1 MAEAS
6 LAGLATSIVE
16 HFLFSYALM
25 YFNRGRLPWQG
36 LKASSIEEKYEN
48 FTRHYGVE
56 GDYIAMVTV
65 LLSRCYHSS
74 RLQAPLKLVD
84 QLTSFVGCVV
94 LYFIRGRLPWLS
106 LKVYSMGVKCV
117 VILVLNM
124 ATLLQF
130 SWLPW
135 ELHCVMW
142 LGSSVEL
149 LVQHLAASL

>member
-74 RLQAPLKLVD
+74 RLQAPLKLVVD
-84 QLTSFVGCVV
+84 QLRWLRRVV
-94 LYFIRGRLPWLS
+94 LH
-106 LKVYSMGVKCV
+106 
-117 VILVLNM
+117 
-124 ATLLQF
+124 
-130 SWLPW
+130 SW
-135 ELHCVMW
+135 
-142 LGSSVEL
+142 
-149 LVQHLAASL
+149 